1 MPRQRRSADQSSFL
15 ENYGHTAPAVPA
27 IRQATQEW
35 AKGGY
40 KGATPT
46 SKRLLNYWFHTD
58 HKLPNGRNFKYHDAQ
73 REAIETLVY
82 AFEIAQARTF
92 SGLSQQFIPA
102 ELASKVRL
110 PEYDLFAR
118 YCTKMATGSGKTKVM
133 ALALAWQYFNAVRE
147 ADDSCARNFLIIAP
161 NVIVFERL
169 RSDFEGGRIFRTD
182 PVIPKDM
189 LIDWDMQCYMRGDA
203 ERASSL
209 GALYL
214 TNIQQLY
221 EREGDPN
228 SGETDIMTLMLGSKP
243 PANLAERDDF
253 RERLIQR
260 DGCVMVINDE
270 AHHTHDE
277 KSMWNET
284 IRALHDGHSS
294 GICAQL
300 DFSATPRYQSGAL
313 FAWTI
318 SDYTL
323 KQAIVDHIVKRPL
336 KGITDIGE
344 VASDIARVK
353 YRPFLV
359 AAVERWR
366 EYRQQLA
373 PLGKK
378 PLLFVMMNG
387 NDEADDIGEWLQA
400 AYPGEFDGDKTLVIH
415 TDRGGEISK
424 KDLDLARKAARE
436 VDHDSSPVNA
446 IVSVLMLREG
456 WDVQNVTVIVGLRP
470 YTSKANILPE
480 QTIGRGLRLM
490 FRDLPSDTFTERVD
504 IIGNK
509 GFIEFVERLEKDE
522 QVDFDTWKVG
532 EDKLTITL
540 IQPEAERA
548 AFDITMPSLSPI
560 LARKSNISDD
570 IEAIDV
576 MQFRC
581 PVLPL
586 IENSSEAKRFNY
598 EGKDILTLESV
609 VARSYVLPEPQ
620 TAQEVIGFY
629 ARLIAQDVK
638 LPGQFAALAPKVRD
652 FLKYKAFGQEVD
664 LDQPN
669 VIRAISR
676 PVTSH
681 VTRGEFAKAL
691 RDKIVEPQE
700 PVIEGEGRALSTQ
713 TPFPWSRQVVAATKT
728 IFNQVPCDNH
738 FEAAFA
744 RFLDQ
749 ARDVTRFCKLAM
761 TFGFTIPYTDNAG
774 NLRYYYPDW
783 VAADNNGILYL
794 VETKGREDLD
804 VQNKDRA
811 AVIWAESVTAL
822 TGQTWQYVKV
832 LQSDFEGSQPT
843 HFADCVAIAA
853 TQPSMF

>member
-1 MPRQRRSADQSSFL
+1 MPKKRNADQSSFL

-35 AKGGY
+35 VNSGY

-58 HKLPNGRNFKYHDAQ
+58 HRLPNGRSFKYHDAQ
-73 REAIETLVY
+73 REAVQTLVY
-82 AFEIAQARTF
+82 AFEIAQVRSFAD
-92 SGLSQQFIPA
+92 LSQQFIPA
-102 ELASKVRL
+102 ELASEVRL
-110 PEYDLFAR
+110 PEFDLFAR

-133 ALALAWQYFNAVRE
+133 SLALAWQYFNTVRE
-147 ADDSCARNFLIIAP
+147 ADDSYARNFLIIAP

-169 RSDFEGGRIFRTD
+169 RSDFEGGRIFQTD

-189 LIDWDMQCYMRGDA
+189 RIDWDMQCYMRGDA

-221 EREGDPN
+221 ERESDPN

-243 PANLAERDDF
+243 PATLAERDDF
-253 RERLIQR
+253 RERLIKR
-260 DGCVMVINDE
+260 DGSIMVLNDE
-270 AHHTHDE
+270 AHHTHE
-277 KSMWNET
+277 ERSEWNRT
-284 IRALHDGHSS
+284 IRSLHEDISG

-300 DFSATPRYQSGAL
+300 DFSATPRYQNGTL

-323 KQAIVDHIVKRPL
+323 KQAIVDRIVKRPL

-344 VASDIARVK
+344 VSSDIAEVR
-353 YRPFLV
+353 YEPFLV
-359 AAVERWR
+359 AAVHRWR
-366 EYRQQLA
+366 EYRDELA

-378 PLLFVMMNG
+378 PLLFVMMNS
-387 NDEADDIGEWLQA
+387 NDDADGIGAWLA
-400 AYPGEFDGDKTLVIH
+400 SKYPGEFDGDKRLVIH
-415 TDRGGEISK
+415 TDKGGEISK

-436 VDHDSSPVNA
+436 VDHESSPVNA

-490 FRDLPSDTFTERVD
+490 FRELPSDTYTERVD

-522 QVDFDTWKVG
+522 QVQFDTWKVG

-548 AFDITMPSLSPI
+548 DYDITMPSLSPI
-560 LARKSNISDD
+560 LARKSNIADD

-576 MQFRC
+576 MKFRC

-586 IENSSEAKRFNY
+586 IEDSSEAKRFNY

-629 ARLIAQDVK
+629 SRLIAQDVK
-638 LPGQFAALAPKVRD
+638 LPGQFAAIAPKVRD

-681 VTRGEFAKAL
+681 VTRSEFAKAL
-691 RDKIVEPQE
+691 KDKIVEPLE
-700 PVIEGEGRALSTQ
+700 PVLESEGRALSTQ
-713 TPFPWSRQVVAATKT
+713 TPFPWSKQVVPATKT
-728 IFNQVPCDNH
+728 IFNQVPCDNA

-749 ARDVTRFCKLAM
+749 ARDVKRFCKLAM

-783 VAADNNGILYL
+783 VVADTGGILYL

-811 AVIWAESVTAL
+811 AVIWADSATAL
-822 TGQTWQYVKV
+822 TGHIWQYVKV
-832 LQSDFEGSQPT
+832 LQSDFEKSQPT
-843 HFADCVAIAA
+843 HFADCVALGMM
-853 TQPSMF
+853 QPSML